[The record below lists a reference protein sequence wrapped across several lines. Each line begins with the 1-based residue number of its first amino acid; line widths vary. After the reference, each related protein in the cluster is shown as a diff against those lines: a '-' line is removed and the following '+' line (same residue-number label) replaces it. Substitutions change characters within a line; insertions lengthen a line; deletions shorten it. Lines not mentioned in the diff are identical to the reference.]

1 MRCQWGQ
8 TRLCHLVFGRE
19 LFRVVPLMEVS
30 YDVSRGFSVGIPVVV
45 VPDYPP
51 KEVEVSFHDHE
62 S

>member
-1 MRCQWGQ
+1 MSVGPDQVVSPC
-8 TRLCHLVFGRE
+8 FGRE